1 MARIEERLW
10 LDIAKRLPVG
20 DDIKVIHK
28 GCGQR
33 ESLFI
38 KNEADS
44 WWCFCHRCGGTS
56 RIDKQYQRIVQR
68 APAQTGWFPK
78 ATEAFMDSVVKNP
91 RQFADAIK
99 RFHLS
104 RHVSRLTFSPDTMRV
119 YLPDESK
126 NWLGLD
132 VTGGA
137 TVRWYSPTKTSYAT
151 SGRQDSA
158 VLVTRDHVKYLDSVA
173 ADRRACLVMNRLGER
188 ACAAYLASLRPA
200 NVLVQ
205 GNHPRAFLAELRA
218 ITEKL
223 IYVNG

>member
-20 DDIKVIHK
+20 DNIKVIHK

-56 RIDKQYQRIVQR
+56 RIDKTYQRIVMK

-78 ATEAFMDSVVKNP
+78 AVEPFMDALVKNP
-91 RQFADAIK
+91 RQFAEAVK
-99 RFHLS
+99 RFGLA
-104 RHVSRLTFSPDTMRV
+104 RHVSRLEFSPDTMRV
-119 YLPDESK
+119 YLPDESG
-126 NWLGLD
+126 NRLGLD

-137 TVRWYSPTKTSYAT
+137 TVRWYSPTKTAYAT
-151 SGRQDSA
+151 AGQCDSA
-158 VLVTRDHVKYLDSVA
+158 VLVTRNHIKYLDSVA
-173 ADRRACLVMNRLGER
+173 SGRRACLVMNRPGER
-188 ACAAYLASLRPA
+188 ACAAYLASLCPA
-200 NVLVQ
+200 SVLVQ
-205 GNHPRAFLAELRA
+205 GNHPKAFLAELRA
-218 ITEKL
+218 IAERL
-223 IYVNG
+223 IYVTG